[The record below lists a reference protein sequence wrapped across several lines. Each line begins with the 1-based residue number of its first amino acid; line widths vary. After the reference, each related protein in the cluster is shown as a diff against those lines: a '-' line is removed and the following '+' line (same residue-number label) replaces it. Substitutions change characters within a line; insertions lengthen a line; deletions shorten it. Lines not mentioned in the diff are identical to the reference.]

1 MNNSNFEFTP
11 QNVSKYWNL
20 LNNSNN
26 QNDKKIANEFLIQFK
41 KNCNQCLEIS
51 IELFKSPSLDD
62 KIISSLIMYQTLK
75 ENPKKLLNNEQ
86 LYNQM
91 KNYILNEILIP
102 YTKENDDSLS
112 NNIDKNKINL
122 IIERVCYSMSI
133 IILIGCC
140 SFWQNAIDEMISFG
154 KETIKHTYLMTIIF
168 GNCNNELRSLFLTK
182 KQEFII
188 KSKFIEKNQEFKNF
202 INTIFVNTNSI
213 DKKLYNKTIDLAINL
228 TNFEVNV
235 LYIPNLIKIVLSDIN
250 LSNIDS
256 LSKLFTESI
265 NSSKSKK
272 LEDEYSDLDISEYD
286 NKITKDELES
296 FTYLIDIIISYIQN
310 HSNIE
315 EDTAFGL
322 GQIFSTFTENFVYM
336 FFKKDLM
343 SQKIFNLFFYF
354 ISHKIR
360 KISQLFFE
368 TIPTMKAF
376 INGNYKFSNYNDNEK
391 IQFLNYLLKILL
403 NIINNCTYKAI
414 KTRQDILLT
423 EEYITIKNNSKN
435 DNNNKEQEDEI
446 NEITIEDYRCAAED
460 VFISIF
466 DMFAGYYGKDGI
478 NYFFN
483 QITKDIIPCLGKN
496 NNEITKEEILAVE
509 VVIYIIKNLLNSF
522 EDLNLDK
529 TPLNQ
534 FTLTLISSPIIS
546 NQFILVNFLLFLDEE
561 SSILSFRDNSLFF
574 EIILFLIN
582 QILIKIAEDNSEE
595 INHLISEVLYHI
607 CEACGNIFLPE
618 SWNKIY
624 EIYMHYYDKFNFK
637 TLYNIAEAL
646 SCLLEIEN
654 TSEDLTQKQNI
665 NILSNDEIISYF
677 KKIVEPPVS
686 RILKIGEIISKKN
699 NEIFGNAENEKKLRF
714 EIIKNFVVITYS
726 LKHCSFMDDKDIIN
740 NVFDAIYREMS
751 ESLIYI
757 INEYNKDSDIMN
769 CFMTT
774 FSKCSNNLNVNT
786 LNSIYQNFNELMI
799 NSFLINNDN
808 YQCIFVLKN
817 IYSLK
822 LNNIKDKNPSNK
834 EYMELYNNFLKLNRQ
849 ICSAIITSSNY
860 KMELMLNF
868 SLFFASI
875 FPQLN
880 QINKDDYIIIS
891 DSIILLNEGIKTIVE
906 NTIINNILYA
916 FISFIES
923 PNSELINQKY
933 TYIIKGVFSSFDHFN
948 ANIIKAFTTF
958 CSCCLKINKRDFML
972 TFKEV
977 LNSPDFSCFNDN
989 NKNIIYNYVEYF
1001 SAKIDKLKKLFECLL
1016 NIIQRKYTDSIDDI
1030 MEKFYKEMSNE
1041 LPNKKTITFI

>member
-1 MNNSNFEFTP
+1 MNISNFEFTP

-315 EDTAFGL
+315 EDIAFGL

-368 TIPTMKAF
+368 TIPTMKGF

-435 DNNNKEQEDEI
+435 DINNKKQEDDFIDEI

-460 VFISIF
+460 VFISVF
-466 DMFAGYYGKDGI
+466 DMFASYYDKDGI

-496 NNEITKEEILAVE
+496 YNEITKEEILAVE

-534 FTLTLISSPIIS
+534 FTLTLIRSPIIS

-561 SSILSFRDNSLFF
+561 SSMLSFRDNSLFF
-574 EIILFLIN
+574 EIIVFLLN

-607 CEACGNIFLPE
+607 CEACGNIFLSE

-637 TLYNIAEAL
+637 TLYNITEAL

-654 TSEDLTQKQNI
+654 TSENI

-686 RILKIGEIISKKN
+686 RILRIGDIISKKN
-699 NEIFGNAENEKKLRF
+699 KEIFGNPENEKKLRF
-714 EIIKNFVVITYS
+714 EIIKNFQVITCS
-726 LKHCSFMDDKDIIN
+726 LKHCSFIDDKNIIN
-740 NVFDAIYREMS
+740 NVFDAIYKEIS
-751 ESLIYI
+751 ESLKYI

-769 CFMTT
+769 CFMNT

-868 SLFFASI
+868 SLFFTSI

-948 ANIIKAFTTF
+948 SNIIKAFTTF

-1016 NIIQRKYTDSIDDI
+1016 NIIQRKYIDSIDDI